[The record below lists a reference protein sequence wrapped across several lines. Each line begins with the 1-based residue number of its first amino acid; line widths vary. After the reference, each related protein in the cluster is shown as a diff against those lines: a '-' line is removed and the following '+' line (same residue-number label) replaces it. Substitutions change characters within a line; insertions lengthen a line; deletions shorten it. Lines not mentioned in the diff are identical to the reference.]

1 MANGDDDPRVYQAL
15 ALPDKA
21 LERGGVEIL
30 RLGII
35 DDELYVSALPAFSA
49 PAQWGEVLAEV
60 AERLGAIYAAQK
72 TGLDQKD
79 VTVQI
84 AEAFVSEL
92 GAQPVKAQAKGRA
105 KKQARPKAPT
115 AKSRTAKQKAAKPAA
130 RRKKR

>member
-21 LERGGVEIL
+21 LEDGGVEIL

-35 DDELYVSALPAFSA
+35 KDELYVSALPAFTA
-49 PAQWGEVLAEV
+49 PAQWGVVLAEV
-60 AERLGAIYAAQK
+60 AERLGAIYAAQN
-72 TGLDQKD
+72 TALDQKD

-84 AEAFVSEL
+84 AEAFVSEM
-92 GAQPVKAQAKGRA
+92 GAQPVKAQAKQ
-105 KKQARPKAPT
+105 K
-115 AKSRTAKQKAAKPAA
+115 AKQKAKAKASAAKSTPKKPAARPAA

>member
-1 MANGDDDPRVYQAL
+1 MANDDDPRVYQAL
-15 ALPDKA
+15 ALPEKA

-35 DDELYVSALPAFSA
+35 DDELYVSALPAFTS

-60 AERLGAIYAAQK
+60 AERLGAIYAAQQA
-72 TGLDQKD
+72 GLDQKD

-84 AEAFVSEL
+84 AEAFVSEM
-92 GAQPVKAQAKGRA
+92 GAKPVKTSAKRQAKP
-105 KKQARPKAPT
+105 KQPT
-115 AKSRTAKQKAAKPAA
+115 AKSRTVKQKAAKPAA

>member
-21 LERGGVEIL
+21 LEDGGVEIL

-35 DDELYVSALPAFSA
+35 KDELYVSALPAFTA
-49 PAQWGEVLAEV
+49 PAQWGVVLAEV
-60 AERLGAIYAAQK
+60 AERLGAIYAAQN
-72 TGLDQKD
+72 TTLDKKD

-84 AEAFVSEL
+84 AEAFVSEM
-92 GAQPVKAQAKGRA
+92 GAQPVKAQTK
-105 KKQARPKAPT
+105 PKTSA
-115 AKSRTAKQKAAKPAA
+115 AKSQPKKPAAKPAA

>member
-21 LERGGVEIL
+21 LEEGGVEIL

-35 DDELYVSALPAFSA
+35 KDELYVSALPAFTA

-60 AERLGAIYAAQK
+60 AERLGAIYAAQN
-72 TGLDQKD
+72 TALDKKD
-79 VTVQI
+79 VIVQI
-84 AEAFVSEL
+84 AEAFVSEM
-92 GAQPVKAQAKGRA
+92 GAQPVKTQAK
-105 KKQARPKAPT
+105 PKASA
-115 AKSRTAKQKAAKPAA
+115 AKSKPKKPAARPAA